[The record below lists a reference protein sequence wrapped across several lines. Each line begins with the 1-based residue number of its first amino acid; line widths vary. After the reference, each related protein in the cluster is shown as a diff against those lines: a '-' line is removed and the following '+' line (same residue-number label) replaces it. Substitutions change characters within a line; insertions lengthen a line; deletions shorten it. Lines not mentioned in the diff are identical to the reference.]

1 MPEETNKIL
10 NELEQGTEMG
20 VIQREKILQSI
31 DGLEPALEGLLLK
44 SDEIA
49 KNTVPKDVQRVTLEA
64 GEQDELATQFF
75 TMLKGKN
82 GKDGHTP
89 TVEELVDIIT
99 PLIPEVKDGHTPTE
113 SELIELIIPLIP
125 EPLNGIDGQD
135 YILTDQDKQEIAQQI
150 EVPIVE
156 KVIEK
161 TEVIK
166 EISKKETADQL
177 LKKLETLNETLD
189 YSKLK
194 NKPDIEQL
202 EKDIQKV
209 HRQSS
214 KTYGL
219 KELEDV
225 SVATPTNN
233 QTLVYNST
241 TGKWENQTP
250 SSGSG
255 TVTSVSVV
263 TANGFTGVVANAT
276 TTPAI
281 TIDASGLDATKLADG
296 SVTNTEFQYINTLT
310 SNAQTQIN
318 AKMTN
323 PMTSKNDIIIGD
335 TGGVPI
341 RLAENNTADPFA
353 LISQG
358 NGTSLPISWVKTIGT
373 NAVNGIN
380 NATNLITAS
389 NPVIEA
395 TGLTS
400 ILSTYQAKRVYADY
414 AGSAN
419 VSAGDTYIALSGSTI
434 TATLQT
440 PTAGE
445 IHYFINT
452 SATVNTIDTSGGEV
466 IGNQATQAG
475 SISIQPGEVLGVV
488 GDGSNWLYLYARSHS
503 DLYVPTLTA
512 VANITTL
519 TMRSAH
525 WERVGNKVTVD
536 LVVDAE
542 PSANNTQTTFGIDIP
557 LAKNFINN
565 YDVIGMGHSVDGTAN
580 QHGLAVYADT
590 TNDRAECTYYETHG
604 ATDTLN
610 IHFSYMIDA

>member
-1 MPEETNKIL
+1 MEQNIEQLKKLAKVFNTDNVITSAEIEQVLTGIVSIMASFRKENIQLTEENKQICNDL
-10 NELEQGTEMG
+10 MSEIQSQYKKTLENINNKETSLSDSINTEISKLQAKFNEEIKKAQDLINEL
-20 VIQREKILQSI
+20 KSI
-31 DGLEPALEGLLLK
+31 
-44 SDEIA
+44 
-49 KNTVPKDVQRVTLEA
+49 
-64 GEQDELATQFF
+64 
-75 TMLKGKN
+75 
-82 GKDGHTP
+82 
-89 TVEELVDIIT
+89 
-99 PLIPEVKDGHTPTE
+99 EVKDGE
-113 SELIELIIPLIP
+113 DADE
-125 EPLNGIDGQD
+125 
-135 YILTDQDKQEIAQQI
+135 
-150 EVPIVE
+150 
-156 KVIEK
+156 
-161 TEVIK
+161 EVIVSKVLEQIKLPEYK
-166 EISKKETADQL
+166 EIVLDTAEQIAD
-177 LKKLETLNETLD
+177 KLETLKDDKRLD
-189 YSKLK
+189 ASAIK
-194 NKPDIEQL
+194 NLPEFIDSRPNGGGWRNLFQL
-202 EKDIQKV
+202 
-209 HRQSS
+209 H
-214 KTYGL
+214 
-219 KELEDV
+219 DV
-225 SVATPTNN
+225 NINNPTNA
-233 QTLVYNST
+233 QVLKYDST
-241 TGKWENQTP
+241 AKQWKNDTDTA
-250 SSGSG
+250 GSG

-263 TANGFTGVVANAT
+263 TANGFTGVVADAT

-281 TIDASGLDATKLADG
+281 TIDASGLDTTKLADG

>member
-1 MPEETNKIL
+1 MNETIKKLIL
-10 NELEQGTEMG
+10 
-20 VIQREKILQSI
+20 
-31 DGLEPALEGLLLK
+31 
-44 SDEIA
+44 
-49 KNTVPKDVQRVTLEA
+49 TLEA
-64 GEQDELATQFF
+64 KNIDDKKKILSEFNDFKRDVLDRVQTEAELSAFKNRDAFVKGEKGDKGDTPSDE
-75 TMLKGKN
+75 
-82 GKDGHTP
+82 H
-89 TVEELVDIIT
+89 LV
-99 PLIPEVKDGHTPTE
+99 
-113 SELIELIIPLIP
+113 ELINPLIP
-125 EPLNGIDGQD
+125 EPIKGDKGDKGDSIKGDKGDKGDTGEKGDKGDKGDDGLDGLDGSPDTPNDIAKKLNT
-135 YILTDQDKQEIAQQI
+135 LTDIIDWKVLKDFKSLVNQD
-150 EVPIVE
+150 
-156 KVIEK
+156 
-161 TEVIK
+161 
-166 EISKKETADQL
+166 
-177 LKKLETLNETLD
+177 TLT
-189 YSKLK
+189 KA
-194 NKPDIEQL
+194 
-202 EKDIQKV
+202 V
-209 HRQSS
+209 
-214 KTYGL
+214 
-219 KELEDV
+219 
-225 SVATPTNN
+225 
-233 QTLVYNST
+233 QTL
-241 TGKWENQTP
+241 ENQTRFLIQ
-250 SSGSG
+250 SNANRTSGGSG
-255 TVTSVSVV
+255 TVTSVSV
-263 TANGFTGVVANAT
+263 TSANGFTGVVANAT

-281 TIDASGLDATKLADG
+281 TIDASGLDTTKLADG

>member
-1 MPEETNKIL
+1 METITPKQKRTLEKLEKFLREGDMAMIDHIF
-10 NELEQGTEMG
+10 ELEDKVDSEMER
-20 VIQREKILQSI
+20 IQ
-31 DGLEPALEGLLLK
+31 
-44 SDEIA
+44 EIA
-49 KNTVPKDVQRVTLEA
+49 E
-64 GEQDELATQFF
+64 EI
-75 TMLKGKN
+75 KG
-82 GKDGHTP
+82 
-89 TVEELVDIIT
+89 
-99 PLIPEVKDGHTPTE
+99 LIPEVKDGEDGEDYVLTE
-113 SELIELIIPLIP
+113 EDIKSISDLVMSKITVPVAEKIIEKIETKIEQPIVTEIHNITNEIKEVAVTD
-125 EPLNGIDGQD
+125 EPD
-135 YILTDQDKQEIAQQI
+135 
-150 EVPIVE
+150 VIVE
-156 KVIEK
+156 KVNK
-161 TEVIK
+161 SNK
-166 EISKKETADQL
+166 KISADRVDMSDVLNKLSETDRIAKANAL
-177 LKKLETLNETLD
+177 PITTTFVNGKRA
-189 YSKLK
+189 K
-194 NKPDIEQL
+194 NINFSGST
-202 EKDIQKV
+202 V
-209 HRQSS
+209 
-214 KTYGL
+214 TYEG
-219 KELEDV
+219 DT
-225 SVATPTNN
+225 ATVT
-233 QTLVYNST
+233 ST
-241 TGKWENQTP
+241 GG
-250 SSGSG
+250 GSG

-263 TANGFTGVVANAT
+263 SANGFTGAVANAT

>member
-1 MPEETNKIL
+1 MNETIKKL
-10 NELEQGTEMG
+10 FL
-20 VIQREKILQSI
+20 
-31 DGLEPALEGLLLK
+31 
-44 SDEIA
+44 
-49 KNTVPKDVQRVTLEA
+49 TLEA
-64 GEQDELATQFF
+64 KNIDDKKKILSEFNDFKRDVLDRVQTEAELSAFKNRDAFVKGEKGDKGDTPSDE
-75 TMLKGKN
+75 
-82 GKDGHTP
+82 H
-89 TVEELVDIIT
+89 LV
-99 PLIPEVKDGHTPTE
+99 
-113 SELIELIIPLIP
+113 ELINPLIP
-125 EPLNGIDGQD
+125 EPIKGDKGDKGDSIKGDKGDKGDTGEKGDKGDKGDDGLDGLDGSPDTPNDIAKKLNT
-135 YILTDQDKQEIAQQI
+135 LTDIIDWKVLKDFKSLVNQD
-150 EVPIVE
+150 
-156 KVIEK
+156 
-161 TEVIK
+161 
-166 EISKKETADQL
+166 
-177 LKKLETLNETLD
+177 TLT
-189 YSKLK
+189 KA
-194 NKPDIEQL
+194 
-202 EKDIQKV
+202 V
-209 HRQSS
+209 
-214 KTYGL
+214 
-219 KELEDV
+219 
-225 SVATPTNN
+225 
-233 QTLVYNST
+233 QTL
-241 TGKWENQTP
+241 ENQTRFLIQ
-250 SSGSG
+250 SNANRTSGGSG
-255 TVTSVSVV
+255 TVTSVSV
-263 TANGFTGVVANAT
+263 TSANGFTGVVANAT

-281 TIDASGLDATKLADG
+281 TIDASGLDTTKLADG

-358 NGTSLPISWVKTIGT
+358 NGTSLPISWKKTIGD

-389 NPVIEA
+389 NPVIET

-400 ILSTYQAKRVYADY
+400 ILSAYAKRVYADY
-414 AGSAN
+414 TGSAN

-488 GDGSNWLYLYARSHS
+488 GDGSNWLYLYARTHS

-512 VANITTL
+512 VLNINSLTL
-519 TMRSAH
+519 KRGT
-525 WERVGNKVTVD
+525 WERIGNKVNVD

-542 PSANNTQTTFGIDIP
+542 PTSNNTQTTFGIDFP
-557 LAKNFINN
+557 LAQAIGND
-565 YDVIGMGHSVDGTAN
+565 YEVIGMGHSIDGTAN
-580 QHGLAVYADT
+580 QHGLAVYGDV
-590 TNDRAECTYYETHG
+590 TNDRAEVTYYETHG